1 MNASRPMFNTLV
13 EFAPGST
20 KIAPGL
26 AESWSVSEDGHRS
39 THSACGAACGSSRA
53 TLFRPTREMNAD
65 DVLFSLLRQ
74 WKEDHPYH
82 RVSGS
87 RYDYFQ
93 DLGMG
98 ELLSVDRQA
107 RRPHGPHPADAAQT
121 LRFLANLAMPFNV
134 ILSAEYAD
142 AMLRAGTPERLDQE
156 PIGTGPFAFV
166 SFQKDVAVRYRPS
179 PTIGAARSRSTASSS
194 RSRPIRPCGSTS

>member
-1 MNASRPMFNTLV
+1 MTARLAIAVAAASLLSLPPAAAKTLVFCSEGNPEALNPQIITTTTGMNASRPMFNNLV

-26 AESWSVSEDGHRS
+26 AESWEITEDGKEYTFHLRR
-39 THSACGAACGSSRA
+39 GVRFQSSSS
-53 TLFRPTREMNAD
+53 FHPTREMNAD

-98 ELLSVDRQA
+98 ELLSSIDKA
-107 RRPHGPHPADAAQT
+107 RRPDGAHQADA
-121 LRFLANLAMPFNV
+121 P
-134 ILSAEYAD
+134 
-142 AMLRAGTPERLDQE
+142 
-156 PIGTGPFAFV
+156 
-166 SFQKDVAVRYRPS
+166 
-179 PTIGAARSRSTASSS
+179 
-194 RSRPIRPCGSTS
+194 